1 MWRSAASLPPQAV
14 VSQNPGKAGFSPL
27 QGGDLRGCMCLGH
40 ATGVPHPSEPLPG
53 RFSRL
58 EILPPLLETRSRTQV
73 TWDIK
78 NPEVTARGEKV
89 VRRDGL
95 LTAGPGSL
103 ATRFLS
109 R

>member
-1 MWRSAASLPPQAV
+1 
-14 VSQNPGKAGFSPL
+14 
-27 QGGDLRGCMCLGH
+27 MCLGH
-40 ATGVPHPSEPLPG
+40 ATGVPLPSEPLPG

-78 NPEVTARGEKV
+78 NPEVTARREKV
-89 VRRDGL
+89 VQRDGL